1 LSRENVYQ
9 QDKDIATCQRR
20 LSAKIVMNKK
30 AIGLGVI
37 LLGAGLFYFFDPG
50 DILSLEWLKTN
61 QSLLDTFYQANSLT
75 VMTGFVALFLVI
87 GLFLLPGATLLS
99 VCSGA
104 VFGLPLGPLL
114 VSLGSTLGAVLAFFV
129 ARYILRDWVEERFGE
144 RLQPIQAGLCEN
156 DIHYILVLRLVPLF
170 PFFLVNIAMGASQVS
185 WKMFMLG
192 TLLGKLPATWVYA
205 NAGSHLVSLRS
216 LSDITSPGMMG
227 ALTLLGLLALTP
239 VIYKQRQKSKRTG

>member
-1 LSRENVYQ
+1 
-9 QDKDIATCQRR
+9 
-20 LSAKIVMNKK
+20 MNKK

-205 NAGSHLVSLRS
+205 NAGSHLASLRS

>member
-1 LSRENVYQ
+1 
-9 QDKDIATCQRR
+9 
-20 LSAKIVMNKK
+20 MNKK

-156 DIHYILVLRLVPLF
+156 DIHYILALRLVPLF

>member
-1 LSRENVYQ
+1 M
-9 QDKDIATCQRR
+9 
-20 LSAKIVMNKK
+20 MNKK

-205 NAGSHLVSLRS
+205 NAGSHLASLRS

-239 VIYKQRQKSKRTG
+239 VIYKQRQKPKRTG

>member
-1 LSRENVYQ
+1 MGIFVPEKYFIWKERPSIQIL
-9 QDKDIATCQRR
+9 
-20 LSAKIVMNKK
+20 AKLMMNKK
-30 AIGLGVI
+30 GVGLGVI
-37 LLGAGLFYFFDPG
+37 LLGAGLFYFFGYG
-50 DILSLEWLKTN
+50 DFLSLQWLKTN
-61 QSLLDTFYQANSLT
+61 QGSLDTFYQADSLT
-75 VMTGFVALFLVI
+75 MMAGFVALFLVI

-129 ARYILRDWVEERFGE
+129 ARYILRDWVEEKFGDRF
-144 RLQPIQAGLCEN
+144 QSVQAGLCEN

-192 TLLGKLPATWVYA
+192 TLLGKLPATWIYA
-205 NAGSHLVSLRS
+205 NAGSHLASLRS
-216 LSDITSPGMMG
+216 ISDIASPGMVG
-227 ALTLLGLLALTP
+227 ALTLLALLALTP
-239 VIYKQRQKSKRTG
+239 VIYKQMQKPKK

>member
-1 LSRENVYQ
+1 
-9 QDKDIATCQRR
+9 
-20 LSAKIVMNKK
+20 MNKK

-50 DILSLEWLKTN
+50 DILSLEWLKIN

>member
-1 LSRENVYQ
+1 
-9 QDKDIATCQRR
+9 
-20 LSAKIVMNKK
+20 MNKK

-170 PFFLVNIAMGASQVS
+170 PFFLVNIAMGASQIS

>member
-1 LSRENVYQ
+1 
-9 QDKDIATCQRR
+9 
-20 LSAKIVMNKK
+20 MNKK

-205 NAGSHLVSLRS
+205 NAGSHLASLRS

-239 VIYKQRQKSKRTG
+239 VIYKQRQKPKRTG

>member
-1 LSRENVYQ
+1 M
-9 QDKDIATCQRR
+9 
-20 LSAKIVMNKK
+20 MNKK

-114 VSLGSTLGAVLAFFV
+114 VSLGSTLGGVLAFFV

-156 DIHYILVLRLVPLF
+156 DIHYILALRLVPLF

-205 NAGSHLVSLRS
+205 NAGSHLASLRS

>member
-1 LSRENVYQ
+1 M
-9 QDKDIATCQRR
+9 
-20 LSAKIVMNKK
+20 MNKK

-61 QSLLDTFYQANSLT
+61 QSLLDTFYQANSLA

-227 ALTLLGLLALTP
+227 ALTLLGLLALTH

>member
-1 LSRENVYQ
+1 M
-9 QDKDIATCQRR
+9 
-20 LSAKIVMNKK
+20 MNKK

-205 NAGSHLVSLRS
+205 NAGSHLASLRS

-239 VIYKQRQKSKRTG
+239 VIYSRGKNPKGLADKGSTQDRRYR

>member
-1 LSRENVYQ
+1 M
-9 QDKDIATCQRR
+9 
-20 LSAKIVMNKK
+20 MNKK

-129 ARYILRDWVEERFGE
+129 ARYILRDWMEERFGE

>member
-1 LSRENVYQ
+1 M
-9 QDKDIATCQRR
+9 
-20 LSAKIVMNKK
+20 MNKK

-50 DILSLEWLKTN
+50 DVLSLEWLKTN

>member
-1 LSRENVYQ
+1 M
-9 QDKDIATCQRR
+9 
-20 LSAKIVMNKK
+20 MNKK

-129 ARYILRDWVEERFGE
+129 ARYILRGWVEERFGE
-144 RLQPIQAGLCEN
+144 TLQPIQAGLCEN